1 MRDLVI
7 FIISI
12 SLFLYWAIESR
23 INKARDVILARLG
36 SLEEQ
41 LDAVQEKLA
50 ELDEQP

>member
-12 SLFLYWAIESR
+12 SLFLYWAIGSR
-23 INKARDVILARLG
+23 INKARDVILVRLG

-41 LDAVQEKLA
+41 LEAVQEKLA